1 VLEVMAGPS
10 EVGDCEGP
18 GLVGPSV
25 GEMLVC
31 GRLLDPAGGALVE
44 VRGAAVR
51 ETGDSVAG
59 PTVLAGGAPQMQT
72 PQPGGVV
79 GGAGVVAAGVAP
91 GSVVG
96 KGPGVVVGAA
106 LVEGGAGV
114 VVLGPSRCGTSPVV
128 TVVGAAVDVTG
139 SDIGVVTE
147 GGGAGVVLLGGGGV
161 VTAVSRNGMDPV
173 GLGVVDCGAAVV
185 DLVSR

>member
-1 VLEVMAGPS
+1 MAAGPS
-10 EVGDCEGP
+10 EVGDCEVP
-18 GLVGPSV
+18 GLMGPWVGA
-25 GEMLVC
+25 MLVC
-31 GRLLDPAGGALVE
+31 SWMLDPAGGALVE

-59 PTVLAGGAPQMQT
+59 PAVLAGGAPHMQT

-91 GSVVG
+91 GTVVG
-96 KGPGVVVGAA
+96 TGPGIVVGAE

-114 VVLGPSRCGTSPVV
+114 VVRGPSRCGTSPVV
-128 TVVGAAVDVTG
+128 AVVGAAVDVTG
-139 SDIGVVTE
+139 SDTGVVTE

-161 VTAVSRNGMDPV
+161 VTAVSRNGIDPV
-173 GLGVVDCGAAVV
+173 GLGVVDFGPAVV